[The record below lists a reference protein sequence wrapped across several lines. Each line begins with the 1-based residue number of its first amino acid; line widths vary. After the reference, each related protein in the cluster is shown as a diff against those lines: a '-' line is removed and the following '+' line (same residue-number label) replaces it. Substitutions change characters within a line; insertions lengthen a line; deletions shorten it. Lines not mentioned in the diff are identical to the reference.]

1 MAELLYDKFKINQTN
16 QLNNEDIASLSLLYM
31 PLIGIDSYALYCT
44 LCCLER
50 HQEYTFKHLIDLT
63 TIKTL
68 KSLNNAFDK
77 LEGIGLLKKYYNTD
91 KGYLYDII
99 SPLKENDFVKEDIL
113 MALLETK
120 IGSLE
125 VEKLKNKY
133 KPISRIYKEK
143 TKSFTDVF
151 QVVTTTTNDFVK
163 KLLHPTVEINN
174 EEFNYSLFKMLFDSS
189 FIDDSVL
196 EETEFKRWINRLSYV
211 YKLNEEE
218 MKDVVFKTVLEDK
231 RSDYETLSK
240 NARITFQNK
249 YKVTSPKLV
258 TVKEDDFID
267 SEQDDLVVK
276 LCNDLEI
283 KSPAEVLEEISGMK
297 PTPSELKIAEDLKNN
312 TNLSY
317 GAINFM
323 IIMVSTE
330 KDGELP
336 SYNYFE
342 KIASTWSRA
351 KVRSAYDA
359 IKYTEKKNQE
369 KKVASKPRS
378 NKKQAPVPEWYSEYE
393 KNLQTKNEET
403 NLETLEQA
411 EAIAK
416 KLFED

>member
-1 MAELLYDKFKINQTN
+1 MAELLYDKFTINQTN

-31 PLIGIDSYALYCT
+31 PLIGIDSFALYCA

-50 HQEYTFKHLIDLT
+50 NKEYSFKHLIDLT

-77 LEGIGLLKKYYNTD
+77 LEGMGLLKKYYNSD

-99 SPLKENDFVKEDIL
+99 SPLKEQEFAKEEVFIT
-113 MALLETK
+113 LLETK

-125 VEKLKNKY
+125 IEKIKSKY
-133 KPISRIYKEK
+133 KPISKIYKET

-151 QVVTTTTNDFVK
+151 QVATATKNDIVK
-163 KLLHPTVEINN
+163 SLIHPSIEIKN

-189 FIDDSVL
+189 FIDESVL
-196 EETEFKRWINRLSYV
+196 EEQEFKRWINRLSYI

-249 YKVTSPKLV
+249 YKVTTPKLV

-267 SEQDDLVVK
+267 SEQDDLVIT
-276 LCNDLEI
+276 LCNDLES

-312 TNLSY
+312 TKLSY

-330 KDGELP
+330 KNGELP
-336 SYNYFE
+336 NYNYFE
-342 KIASTWSRA
+342 KIATTWSRA

-359 IKYTEKKNQE
+359 LKYVEKKNQE
-369 KKVASKPRS
+369 KKAANKPRS

-393 KNLQTKNEET
+393 KNLQTKVEET